1 MIFNNN
7 QSKYKVDFIK
17 KMGIMKGNSH
27 KILKTRKKVKIHVGC
42 GVNYLEGYIN
52 IDSSAMVKPD
62 IVADIC
68 KLPFEDSSIDEIYTA
83 HTLEHVNDFEKAMRE
98 LHRVLKTGGVLKI
111 IVPYPSSNYAFI
123 PQHLHYFGWNSFK
136 PFKKS
141 DGMDYYYDFHF
152 SEVEQKFSFRSL
164 NKVISSLA
172 NKHPF
177 LYENS
182 FLKAL
187 FPAFELH
194 VEMIK

>member
-1 MIFNNN
+1 M
-7 QSKYKVDFIK
+7 SAEK
-17 KMGIMKGNSH
+17 
-27 KILKTRKKVKIHVGC
+27 RVKIHVGC
-42 GVNYLEGYIN
+42 GAKHLEGYIN
-52 IDSSAMVKPD
+52 IDSSPEVNPD

-68 KLPFEDSSIDEIYTA
+68 KLPFKNSSVDEIYTA
-83 HTLEHVNDFEKAMRE
+83 HTLEHVNDFEKAMKE
-98 LHRVLKTGGVLKI
+98 LHRVLKTGGTLKI

-136 PFKKS
+136 PFEKG

-152 SEVEQKFSFRSL
+152 SEVEQRFSFISL
-164 NKVISSLA
+164 NKIISGLA

-194 VEMIK
+194 VNMIK

>member
-68 KLPFEDSSIDEIYTA
+68 KLPLKVLSI
-83 HTLEHVNDFEKAMRE
+83 
-98 LHRVLKTGGVLKI
+98 
-111 IVPYPSSNYAFI
+111 
-123 PQHLHYFGWNSFK
+123 NSVGF
-136 PFKKS
+136 
-141 DGMDYYYDFHF
+141 
-152 SEVEQKFSFRSL
+152 
-164 NKVISSLA
+164 
-172 NKHPF
+172 
-177 LYENS
+177 
-182 FLKAL
+182 
-187 FPAFELH
+187 
-194 VEMIK
+194 